1 MIDTSKPVRVF
12 RNWKRGCFS
21 IMQGG
26 LLKASARS
34 IRLRDV
40 EFLVRASGRERMV
53 RQQRKNVHAYAIG
66 HLEDFV
72 QAGDQRIMAPLGGRG
87 FLYDA
92 YRFETF
98 VDAEDHS
105 PVHGAS
111 MVQFDDD
118 GATYLNTP
126 TFAEAA

>member
-34 IRLRDV
+34 VRLRDV
-40 EFLVRASGRERMV
+40 EFLVARTRAGT
-53 RQQRKNVHAYAIG
+53 HAALAAQNLHACAIG
-66 HLEDFV
+66 HLADFV
-72 QAGDQRIMAPLGGRG
+72 QAGDERMLALLDGRA

-98 VDAEDHS
+98 VDAIDLT
-105 PVHGAS
+105 PLLAAGR
-111 MVQFDDD
+111 VQFDDD
-118 GATYLNTP
+118 GAT
-126 TFAEAA
+126 